1 MKQSKNYIK
10 NQYDDL
16 INQAFSYVKQS
27 NYINAESFF
36 KKAIKILDTKN
47 VAYINL
53 SNIYVAEHKIKK
65 ATNILFKYLT
75 IFTFDEDVANHLGK
89 ICFNYNLDSNLLK
102 LVNLSC
108 LSKNYSECKSFLIY
122 FDILFWIY

>member
-1 MKQSKNYIK
+1 MKQSKKNIK
-10 NQYDDL
+10 NQYDNL
-16 INQAFSYVKQS
+16 INQAFSHIRQS
-27 NYINAESFF
+27 NYRNAENLF
-36 KKAIKILDTKN
+36 KNAIKILDTKN

-89 ICFNYNLDSNLLK
+89 ICFNYNLDRDLLK

-108 LSKNYSECKSFLIY
+108 LSKNYSECR
-122 FDILFWIY
+122 IL